1 MESVYRYQPSFQ
13 TLFDAILTS
22 EDFARSK
29 PDPDCYLRAAKR
41 FEAAPEECIVFEDSF
56 NGLRSGRAAGM
67 KVVGVSTTNSAE
79 AIAPYSDIQVGDYL
93 NINYATLITLL
104 QK

>member
-1 MESVYRYQPSFQ
+1 
-13 TLFDAILTS
+13 
-22 EDFARSK
+22 
-29 PDPDCYLRAAKR
+29 
-41 FEAAPEECIVFEDSF
+41 
-56 NGLRSGRAAGM
+56 M

-79 AIAPYSDIQVGDYL
+79 AIAPYSDIQLGDYL